1 MKDIIIAIKRIGC
14 LALVVVLFGCNTAKL
29 PAVSNK
35 LEPAFKAH
43 EKIYKQQDSWR
54 HVQWEYKYSRKV
66 IDSIFTEYNLQDSEE
81 FYIIQSINDYAQN
94 SFEIKSLDKNIY
106 LQFNQVADK
115 PAKLPNDIE
124 MSYSRD
130 FKDFGGND
138 FYEFVKN
145 ISQEELEACHKKAPV
160 ENSKIVLFTYYNKG
174 SIIVKRFETC
184 NYSEYYNWE
193 IPTEEN

>member
-1 MKDIIIAIKRIGC
+1 MEDITTVIKRIC
-14 LALVVVLFGCNTAKL
+14 FLAFLTAFFSCNTTKF
-29 PAVSNK
+29 PKVNSK
-35 LEPAFKAH
+35 LEPIFKAH

-54 HVQWEYKYSRKV
+54 HVQSEYKYSRKV
-66 IDSIFTEYNLQDSEE
+66 IDSIFTEYDLQDSEE

-94 SFEIKSLDKNIY
+94 SFEIKSIDKNIS
-106 LQFNQVADK
+106 LKFNQVADK
-115 PAKLPNDIE
+115 PAKLPNEIE

-145 ISQEELEACHKKAPV
+145 TSQEQLEACHKKTPV
-160 ENSKIVLFTYYNKG
+160 ENSKVVLFTYYNKG

-193 IPTEEN
+193 IPKEDN